1 MTKSFVKTTKRNCL
15 TSMSKPVAE
24 TAVQNLAIAFERYND
39 QHPHSLVKYCS
50 PANSGAERHHQ
61 FKYGSVSGDTGKIH
75 FIGQSLRM
83 RLIFIAHFKNAALI
97 CSATH
102 A

>member
-61 FKYGSVSGDTGKIH
+61 FKYGSVSGDTGKNPLHRAIPPD
-75 FIGQSLRM
+75 
-83 RLIFIAHFKNAALI
+83 ALDFH
-97 CSATH
+97 SPFLKMPH
-102 A
+102 